1 MIILFFMAMVLSLPI
16 VTLFPITVPAH
27 HNSVP
32 KHGSMYIMPS
42 HVSAAVCG
50 AAKANQWENKKIIRI
65 ISHTLDHFSSL
76 IVTLGIL

>member
-1 MIILFFMAMVLSLPI
+1 MSNVLSLSS

-32 KHGSMYIMPS
+32 KHGSMCIMPS
-42 HVSAAVCG
+42 HVYADVCG

-65 ISHTLDHFSSL
+65 LSHTLNHFSSL
-76 IVTLGIL
+76 IVTLVIL